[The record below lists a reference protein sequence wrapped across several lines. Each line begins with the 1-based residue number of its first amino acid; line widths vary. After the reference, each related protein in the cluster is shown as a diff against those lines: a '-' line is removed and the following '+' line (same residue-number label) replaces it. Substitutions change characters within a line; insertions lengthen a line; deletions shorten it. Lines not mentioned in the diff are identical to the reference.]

1 MPNYRN
7 NPNYIIL
14 KSSDYQPISDLFE
27 TAKLWSKKL
36 IEVAPESP
44 AKVFTFESKPV
55 KSKVS

>member
-7 NPNYIIL
+7 NPNYIIF
-14 KSSDYQPISDLFE
+14 KSSDYQPFSDLFE

-44 AKVFTFESKPV
+44 AKVSFLTLNL
-55 KSKVS
+55 